1 MENFN
6 TLIKLAE
13 KLSNEADAY
22 QEKATKASSKRMRDY
37 INQIKKLATMAKQE
51 LIQQDKGE

>member
-6 TLIKLAE
+6 TLIKLTE
-13 KLSNEADAY
+13 KLRAESLEY
-22 QEKATKASSKRMRDY
+22 KVKATKASSKRMRDY
-37 INQIKKLATMAKQE
+37 INQIKKLATVAKQE